1 VNDKMTKSVQCSTW
15 QIIPVSQP
23 RLEFHSPKPPSISC
37 IT

>member
-1 VNDKMTKSVQCSTW
+1 MTKSVQCSTW
-15 QIIPVSQP
+15 QIPVSQP